1 MKRFQ
6 YMTRACTKDLLLD
19 KHSRNNDRRIVGEV
33 GKKMTRA
40 LVASACILML
50 GACSS
55 GFISAAGP
63 STGAI
68 VRQQRHPDVSGVQLI
83 DVTDAMARQLVSA
96 RLGRSFAATFSDGNP
111 VGMNVGTGDTIEV
124 IVWEAPP
131 AALFSQGPSG
141 DAQFASINGS
151 SSSRPTTL
159 PEQMV
164 GSDGKITVP
173 FVGQVTAA
181 GRSTNAIATDITRR
195 LSGKAHLPQVI
206 VRITRNAT
214 SLVTVIGDVAQSARL
229 PLTVRGERV
238 LDAIAGAGGV
248 SKPVN
253 KITIQITRGNELES
267 MPLAKVIADP
277 RQNIVLAAGD
287 VVTALYQP
295 FSFTALGATGKNEE
309 LPMETQG
316 ITLAEALGRVG
327 GLQDQRSD
335 ARGVFIFRFEDP
347 IALGADLDP
356 KVRLTPDGKVPVIY
370 RVNLKDPAM
379 FFAAQSF
386 PMRDKDV
393 LYVSNA
399 PFTDIQKF
407 VSIISSTV
415 FPIASLATVAT
426 N

>member
-1 MKRFQ
+1 
-6 YMTRACTKDLLLD
+6 MTKACTKDSLLD
-19 KHSRNNDRRIVGEV
+19 NNSRTAAHRATVGC
-33 GKKMTRA
+33 KKATRA
-40 LVASACILML
+40 ILPIACSLML

-68 VRQQRHPDVSGVQLI
+68 VRQQRAPEVSGAQLI
-83 DVTDAMARQLVSA
+83 DVTDGMARQLVMA
-96 RLGRSFAATFSDGNP
+96 RLGRSFAAAFHDVNP

-131 AALFSQGPSG
+131 AALFSSG
-141 DAQFASINGS
+141 GDTSFASIS
-151 SSSRPTTL
+151 SASSRPTTL

-164 GSDGKITVP
+164 GSDGRITVP
-173 FVGQVTAA
+173 FAGPVTAA
-181 GRSTNAIATDITRR
+181 GRTTNAIAADIVRR

-248 SKPVN
+248 KQPVG
-253 KITIQITRGNELES
+253 KITIQITRGTELES

-277 RQNIVLAAGD
+277 RQNIVLAPGD

-295 FSFTALGATGKNEE
+295 FSFTVLGATGKNEE

-347 IALGADLDP
+347 GALGASLDP
-356 KVRLTPDGKVPVIY
+356 RVQLTPDGKIPVIY

-379 FFAAQSF
+379 FFTAQSF
-386 PMRDKDV
+386 PMRDKDI

-399 PFTDIQKF
+399 PFADIQKF
-407 VSIISSTV
+407 VSVISSTI
-415 FPIASLATVAT
+415 FPIAALRTAIP
-426 N
+426 

>member
-1 MKRFQ
+1 MRFQ
-6 YMTRACTKDLLLD
+6 CIKKACIKDLLLHNID
-19 KHSRNNDRRIVGEV
+19 HWAAVRI
-33 GKKMTRA
+33 KKIARCIMPA
-40 LVASACILML
+40 VCIMSAVCIGML
-50 GACSS
+50 GACSG

-68 VRQQRHPDVSGVQLI
+68 VKQHRNSDVSRVNLI
-83 DVTDAMARQLVSA
+83 DVTDAVARKLMAA
-96 RLGRSFAATFSDGNP
+96 RLGRSFAATFHDVLP
-111 VGMNVGTGDTIEV
+111 VGMNVGAGDVIEV

-131 AALFSQGPSG
+131 AALFSSGG
-141 DAQFASINGS
+141 DAQFANINS

-164 GSDGKITVP
+164 GSDGKVTVP
-173 FVGQVTAA
+173 FVGQVIAA
-181 GRSTNAIATDITRR
+181 GRTTNEIASDIVRR

-214 SLVTVIGDVAQSARL
+214 SMVTVMGDVAQSARL

-248 SKPVN
+248 RQPVN
-253 KITIQITRGNELES
+253 KITIQITRGLELES

-295 FSFTALGATGKNEE
+295 FSFTVLGATGKNEE

-316 ITLAEALGRVG
+316 ITLAEALGRIG

-347 IALGADLDP
+347 AALGASLDP
-356 KVRLTPDGKVPVIY
+356 KLQLTPDGKVPVIY

-399 PFTDIQKF
+399 PFADIQKF
-407 VSIISSTV
+407 VSVISSTI
-415 FPIASLATVAT
+415 FPIAAVGTAFP
-426 N
+426 

>member
-1 MKRFQ
+1 MKRLR

-19 KHSRNNDRRIVGEV
+19 NDSHTAARRAAVRI
-33 GKKMTRA
+33 KKMARA
-40 LVASACILML
+40 IVPGVSLLML

-63 STGAI
+63 STGVI
-68 VRQQRHPDVSGVQLI
+68 VRQQKNPEVSGVQLI
-83 DVTDAMARQLVSA
+83 DVTDAMARQLVAA
-96 RLGRSFAATFSDGNP
+96 RLSRSFATTFSDGSP

-131 AALFSQGPSG
+131 AALFSQGG
-141 DAQFASINGS
+141 DTSFASVSN

-164 GSDGKITVP
+164 GSDGRITVP

-181 GRSTNAIATDITRR
+181 GRTTNAIAADIVRR

-248 SKPVN
+248 KQPVG

-295 FSFTALGATGKNEE
+295 FSFTVLGATGKNEE

-316 ITLAEALGRVG
+316 ITLAEALGRIG

-347 IALGADLDP
+347 AALGAALDP
-356 KVRLTPDGKVPVIY
+356 KVHLTPDGKVPAIY

-386 PMRDKDV
+386 PMRDKDI

-399 PFTDIQKF
+399 PFADIQKF
-407 VSIISSTV
+407 VSVISSTI
-415 FPIASLATVAT
+415 FPIAALSTAIP
-426 N
+426 

>member
-1 MKRFQ
+1 MKRLRC
-6 YMTRACTKDLLLD
+6 MTRACTKDLLLD
-19 KHSRNNDRRIVGEV
+19 NDSHTAVHGAAVQI
-33 GKKMTRA
+33 KKMVRA
-40 LVASACILML
+40 IVPGASLLVLS
-50 GACSS
+50 ACSS

-63 STGAI
+63 STGVI
-68 VRQQRHPDVSGVQLI
+68 VRQQKHPEVSGVQLI
-83 DVTDAMARQLVSA
+83 DITDAMARQLVAA
-96 RLGRSFAATFSDGNP
+96 RQGRSFSATFSDGNP

-131 AALFSQGPSG
+131 AALFSSG
-141 DAQFASINGS
+141 GDTSFSSISS

-164 GSDGKITVP
+164 GSDGRITVP

-181 GRSTNAIATDITRR
+181 GRSTNAIATDIVRR

-248 SKPVN
+248 SKPVG

-347 IALGADLDP
+347 AALGASLDP

-415 FPIASLATVAT
+415 FPIASLATVVKY
-426 N
+426 